1 MPRRDW
7 SDLPPTRVV
16 SREEFLGQGDYRGQG
31 GMWDYKPGEH
41 VTVLGPTG
49 SGKTHLAYG
58 LLEVTAKPSLPA
70 VVLVM
75 KPRDETVA
83 SWSKRIG
90 LKRSQAWPPLAN
102 PFDSRH
108 NGWTVWPRHRFD
120 PEADDAMLHN
130 VFRRAILDSYRRGNR
145 ILFADEAAGVSNEL
159 DLDRELKTVWMRGRS
174 MDCGLWA
181 ASQRPVEIPL
191 HAYSQAHHLFLA
203 HDPDYR
209 TRQRY
214 AEIGGVDPAIVLRDT
229 ESLPRWHWLYI
240 RREGQRRVII
250 AP

>member
-1 MPRRDW
+1 
-7 SDLPPTRVV
+7 
-16 SREEFLGQGDYRGQG
+16 
-31 GMWDYKPGEH
+31 MWDYKAGEH

-58 LLEVTAKPSLPA
+58 LLEVTAHPKLPA
-70 VVLVM
+70 VVMVM
-75 KPRDETVA
+75 KPRDPTVA
-83 SWSKRIG
+83 GWSRRIG
-90 LKRSQAWPPLAN
+90 LIRTHGWPAVPN
-102 PFDSRH
+102 PFEQRR

-120 PEADDAMLHN
+120 PEADDAMLHT
-130 VFRRAILDSYRRGNR
+130 VFRRAILDSYKRGRR
-145 ILFADEAAGVSNEL
+145 ILFADEAAGLSGEL
-159 DLDRELKTVWMRGRS
+159 DLERELKTVWMRGRS
-174 MDCGLWA
+174 MECGLWA

-229 ESLPRWHWLYI
+229 AELPRWHWLYI

-250 AP
+250 TP